1 MASLKPDIY
10 LLHDIIR
17 DSDIEFIK
25 VLAGPRVRTLYIILC
40 IWVLKENIRGI
51 KASSPSFMFEA
62 YLAEGVQPVVPFNAP
77 LRIRR
82 FFVSSWLVFCAKFC
96 QGFIFILFFFL
107 FSLEYPARN
116 TIETSS
122 FPERPP
128 LIKDNFFQRTFV
140 RNTWPLSQF

>member
-1 MASLKPDIY
+1 MLSSISCLRSLQSQAEQDKLTCYYFNEDPLLLIKPVKIEMASLKPDIY

-51 KASSPSFMFEA
+51 KDSSQSFMFEA
-62 YLAEGVQPVVPFNAP
+62 YLAEGPVQPVVPFNAP

-96 QGFIFILFFFL
+96 
-107 FSLEYPARN
+107 
-116 TIETSS
+116 
-122 FPERPP
+122 
-128 LIKDNFFQRTFV
+128 
-140 RNTWPLSQF
+140 